1 MKGTHSA
8 GWRKNQKRSEKKV
21 RDENAT
27 EVGMKGTHSA
37 GWRKNQ
43 KRSEKKVRDEDAIEA
58 GMKGTHSAGWRSPLH
73 SWCAA
78 AAALPLEQ

>member
-8 GWRKNQKRSEKKV
+8 R
-21 RDENAT
+21 
-27 EVGMKGTHSA
+27 
-37 GWRKNQ
+37 WRKNQ